1 MKVNEGITD
10 RVIRMAA
17 GYFIL
22 SAFFLV
28 DGNARWL
35 AAIGF
40 VPLLTGLVGYCPLYS
55 LLGFKTCAPKSA

>member
-1 MKVNEGITD
+1 MKTNEGITD
-10 RVIRMAA
+10 RVLRMTA

-35 AAIGF
+35 TLIGF
-40 VPLLTGLVGYCPLYS
+40 VPLLSGLFGYCPLYTA
-55 LLGFKTCAPKSA
+55 LGIKTR